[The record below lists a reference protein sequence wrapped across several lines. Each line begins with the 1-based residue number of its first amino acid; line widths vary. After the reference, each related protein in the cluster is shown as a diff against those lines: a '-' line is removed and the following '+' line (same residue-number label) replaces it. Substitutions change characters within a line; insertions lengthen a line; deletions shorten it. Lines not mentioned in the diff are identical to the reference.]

1 MGATALAPEPSTSV
15 ILHGLVRMPHL
26 LGEAPFGARGWLC
39 ISYHGLGSLCLR
51 GTNTNLG
58 VLEGLLEA
66 SGSPGSWSELILC
79 THKPSLVTQQT
90 TRTSKC
96 RVTRQPNKQR
106 GNASLALEAAPCAL
120 TARGAGVRL
129 PGGRS
134 ARLGHA
140 RVTRVSPQLC
150 PCPTDPSTRW
160 CGSTQPPDATAQNNA
175 ASYNGLLCYKWLLET
190 SP

>member
-1 MGATALAPEPSTSV
+1 
-15 ILHGLVRMPHL
+15 MPHL

-58 VLEGLLEA
+58 VLEGEGLLEA
-66 SGSPGSWSELILC
+66 SGSPGSRSELVLS
-79 THKPSLVTQQT
+79 THRPSLVTQQT

-120 TARGAGVRL
+120 TAHGAGVRL
-129 PGGRS
+129 PVRS
-134 ARLGHA
+134 ARPRAGD
-140 RVTRVSPQLC
+140 TRVPAALPVSHRPQHPLVREHTAPRC
-150 PCPTDPSTRW
+150 YSTEQCSFLQW
-160 CGSTQPPDATAQNNA
+160 A
-175 ASYNGLLCYKWLLET
+175 AVL
-190 SP
+190 